1 MALVTAKKMSGKTRK
16 IYIDY
21 LRAAATVAVIFIH
34 STAAWYGRISE
45 IDPISWW
52 TANLLN
58 AGSRF
63 AVPVFVMIS
72 GAVLLGRQMTVGDFY
87 RKRAV
92 RLVPPILFWSIFYL
106 LFRIYKGM
114 GQEEL
119 VRFLTVDFWSEGSAY
134 VHLWYL
140 SMFACLMLFVPFIN
154 SFVLGEKP
162 SQTDLA
168 VFLSAAALFFLLNT
182 IADLARETSGIFMY
196 WHLLFQWYIIYFI
209 AGYYFDKYGESLSVK
224 RILLALLIV
233 LTVLLGAGTNF
244 FLIEKYQI
252 VKDYLVLNDK
262 GIISFVL
269 SMAVFLFFKKSA
281 PAKGIALIAAV
292 SANSFGIYLLHPMV
306 LDLLSS
312 VFYRFNLPGYA
323 HIPAISLATF
333 ALSYCGIAVMRKNS
347 YLRQI
352 C

>member
-1 MALVTAKKMSGKTRK
+1 
-16 IYIDY
+16 
-21 LRAAATVAVIFIH
+21 
-34 STAAWYGRISE
+34 
-45 IDPISWW
+45 
-52 TANLLN
+52 
-58 AGSRF
+58 
-63 AVPVFVMIS
+63 
-72 GAVLLGRQMTVGDFY
+72 
-87 RKRAV
+87 
-92 RLVPPILFWSIFYL
+92 
-106 LFRIYKGM
+106 
-114 GQEEL
+114 
-119 VRFLTVDFWSEGSAY
+119 
-134 VHLWYL
+134 
-140 SMFACLMLFVPFIN
+140 
-154 SFVLGEKP
+154 
-162 SQTDLA
+162 
-168 VFLSAAALFFLLNT
+168 
-182 IADLARETSGIFMY
+182 MY

-333 ALSYCGIAVMRKNS
+333 ALSYCGIAVMRKIPIS
-347 YLRQI
+347 ARYAES
-352 C
+352 